1 MLTTDSLIQK
11 TARAAME
18 ADQELALWFGAE
30 LPKIDRSTPI
40 GDYTGERFH
49 AREPH
54 KYQLCAQMCA
64 DPGISTRAI
73 CKVLHITDDTVRGVR
88 ARESEIIKGH
98 AQALSRKLEHLE
110 HVATERAIEALPT
123 ANAVQAA
130 TVMAIAVDKRAVL
143 NGNATAILEI
153 KHTGGDNFARYHEL
167 LEKVKALAGA
177 QREKLVHATVIENT
191 TLEASA

>member
-1 MLTTDSLIQK
+1 MNDSLIQK
-11 TARAAME
+11 TAREAMD
-18 ADQELALWFGAE
+18 ADPELDLWFGSQ
-30 LPKIDRSTPI
+30 LPRIDRSTPQ

-49 AREPH
+49 DREPH

-88 ARESEIIKGH
+88 SREAEIIKGH
-98 AQALSRKLEHLE
+98 AQNLSRKLEHLE
-110 HVATERAIEALPT
+110 HLATERAIEALPLAT
-123 ANAVQAA
+123 SVQAA
-130 TVMAIAVDKRAVL
+130 TVMAIAVDKRAIL

-177 QREKLVHATVIENT
+177 QREKLVHATVVES
-191 TLEASA
+191 EAVLATD